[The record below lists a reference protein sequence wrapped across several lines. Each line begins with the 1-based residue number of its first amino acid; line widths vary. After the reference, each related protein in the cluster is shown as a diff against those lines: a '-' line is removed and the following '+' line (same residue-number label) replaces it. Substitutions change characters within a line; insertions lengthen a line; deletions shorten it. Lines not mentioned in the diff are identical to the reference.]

1 VAKAIQVT
9 RAYAVGLS
17 VRRRLFWGDV
27 ALSLRRIDDAN
38 DAPVEI
44 VQVATGWYAE
54 QLGDLWRVLIAE
66 SDEVTRDQIARAQRL
81 AWGEIE
87 IEVAQR
93 QEPRS
98 QSKRIWSLTGTVVR
112 RTGEQP

>member
-17 VRRRLFWGDV
+17 VRRRLFWGDT
-27 ALSLRRIDDAN
+27 ALSLRRINDAN
-38 DAPVEI
+38 DAPEEI
-44 VQVATGWYAE
+44 VQVASGWYAE
-54 QLGDLWRVLIAE
+54 QLGDSWRVLIAE

-81 AWGEIE
+81 AWSELE

-93 QEPRS
+93 QEPQS

>member
-1 VAKAIQVT
+1 MAKAIQVT

-17 VRRRLFWGDV
+17 VRRRLFWGDT
-27 ALSLRRIDDAN
+27 ALSLRRINDAN
-38 DAPVEI
+38 DAPEEI
-44 VQVATGWYAE
+44 VQVASGWYAE
-54 QLGDLWRVLIAE
+54 QLGDSWRVLIAE

-81 AWGEIE
+81 AWSELE

-93 QEPRS
+93 QEPQS

>member
-1 VAKAIQVT
+1 MAKAIQVT

-27 ALSLRRIDDAN
+27 ALSLRRVDDAN
-38 DAPVEI
+38 DTPVEI

-54 QLGDLWRVLIAE
+54 QLGDSWRVLIAE

-87 IEVAQR
+87 IEVTQR
-93 QEPRS
+93 QEPRN
-98 QSKRIWSLTGTVVR
+98 QSIRIWALIGTVVR

>member
-9 RAYAVGLS
+9 RPYAVGLS
-17 VRRRLFWGDV
+17 VRRRLFWGDMT
-27 ALSLRRIDDAN
+27 LSLRRIDDAN

-44 VQVATGWYAE
+44 VQVTTFWHAE
-54 QLGDLWRVLIAE
+54 QLGDSWRVLIAE

-87 IEVAQR
+87 IEVTQR
-93 QEPRS
+93 QEPRN
-98 QSKRIWSLTGTVVR
+98 QSMRIWALIGTVVR